1 MHMVVTAEDR
11 NGKLVPPGFFA
22 QALGNSDRAF
32 EIDKWTL
39 KNTLSWMAA
48 SSDDIDSLAAV
59 IIPLSHEA
67 VKRDDLANVIIN
79 ELMET
84 AVPPGKIFFEI
95 SDKDA
100 IANVTEIAELVRT
113 LKEFG
118 CRFILDE
125 FGSGQ
130 GNYDYVKE
138 LAVDFVTIQSTYI
151 TEAMQNQKDFAMA
164 KSINELVHFM
174 GKQTIGKQGYRERR
188 GRGLAR
194 DWGRLHLRPIKDQSN
209 RGLDD
214 RPT

>member
-1 MHMVVTAEDR
+1 MDLEKFTPLDGA
-11 NGKLVPPGFFA
+11 NL
-22 QALGNSDRAF
+22 
-32 EIDKWTL
+32 
-39 KNTLSWMAA
+39 
-48 SSDDIDSLAAV
+48 DDIDNYAAV
-59 IIPLSHEA
+59 IIPLSHAA

-79 ELMET
+79 ELIET

-100 IANVTEIAELVRT
+100 VSNVTEIAELVRT

-151 TEAMQNQKDFAMA
+151 TEAKQNQKDFAMA

-174 GKQTIGKQGYRERR
+174 GKKTIGKQDSGTDVVEVLREI
-188 GRGLAR
+188 GV
-194 DWGRLHLRPIKDQSN
+194 DFVFDQSKTN
-209 RGLDD
+209 RIAA
-214 RPT
+214 